1 MSERLSMQFFLL
13 ENITWCSVWNP
24 NPICTSQQLQVEDP
38 FGDNIF
44 LAEIDLDAV
53 ILANQR
59 QRQRSGTTASN
70 YSAKKQKTLFGANYK
85 GPDIT
90 MGQKTDPSN
99 MTFAYHELPVALR
112 ESTNTTSAQVVGTP
126 TPTPDTLPLL
136 LPWRTNQNSNQ
147 VNPFTHHYSLTHGK
161 LLQYWKQH
169 YNNTLVMTFLNVPPC
184 KEESGVEQASAT
196 CLSNKALPFPTFATI
211 YPVKILWEIICG
223 GNIKILNQVWRT
235 GEEISVVL
243 PNQTCYRYQSTRY
256 ACASL

>member
-1 MSERLSMQFFLL
+1 MVLKSALYVIFNFF
-13 ENITWCSVWNP
+13 I
-24 NPICTSQQLQVEDP
+24 
-38 FGDNIF
+38 
-44 LAEIDLDAV
+44 
-53 ILANQR
+53 ILGNQR
-59 QRQRSGTTASN
+59 QRQRNVTTASK
-70 YSAKKQKTLFGANYK
+70 YSPTLTAKKQKTLLVANYK

-90 MGQKTDPSN
+90 LEQRADPSN
-99 MTFAYHELPVALR
+99 INFAYHEYPVVMR
-112 ESTNTTSAQVVGTP
+112 KSKIVGTP